1 MTVFILPSLKGNFS
15 YLMADTVDI
24 CELNMDELKEALK
37 PLSVKSFRAAQIY
50 DWLHKRGILSFQEMT
65 NIPLSLREELG
76 KRYRITVM
84 KAEDILISKLDGT
97 RKYIFSLYDGNC
109 IEAVLMRYKH
119 GNSVCISSQVGC
131 SMGCRFCASTID
143 GCVRN
148 LTAAEMLAEVYRI
161 GRDIKERISN
171 IVIMGSG
178 EPLDNYDEVVKF
190 LRMITDENGL
200 NISARNITLSTCGI
214 VPGILKL
221 ADEGIPVTLALS
233 LHAPSQEKR
242 EEIMPIA
249 KKYRLNEVLDAC
261 MHYYRK
267 TGRRL
272 SFEYSVIS
280 GVNDNV
286 TEAGMLAGL
295 LKRFKGASRGGREGA
310 FHINLIPVNPIKE
323 RSYRSPD
330 RSTLMRFKD
339 TLESE
344 GINVTVRREMGR
356 DISSAC
362 GQLRRR
368 YIENAGSG
376 SD

>member
-1 MTVFILPSLKGNFS
+1 
-15 YLMADTVDI
+15 MADTVDI

-37 PLSVKSFRAAQIY
+37 PFSAKSFRTAQIY
-50 DWLHKRGILSFQEMT
+50 DWLHKRGVADFQEMT

-76 KRYRITVM
+76 QRYRITVM

-119 GNSVCISSQVGC
+119 GNSVCISSQAGC

-178 EPLDNYDEVVKF
+178 EPLDNYDEVLKF

-214 VPGILKL
+214 VPNIIRL

-233 LHAPSQEKR
+233 LHASSQEKR

-249 KKYRLNEVLDAC
+249 KKYRLEEVLDAC
-261 MHYYRK
+261 MYYYRK

-286 TEAGMLAGL
+286 PEARMLAGI